1 VLRGSRLSL
10 RAEARARFVEVRF
23 RLPARRRADCALRFV
38 DSLALA
44 GGDGRSTPALRAFD
58 NPIAIACFADRA
70 PCLPS
75 RTWWISSRT
84 NSPACVLGDLPLRLS
99 ARARLSVS
107 FSGMVPPPLRI
118 GRNVS
123 AMRVGARAY
132 ERRAGWP
139 MMNLNAAVVVSRET
153 AMIFEFLKRLCT
165 RRIPLGSSLASAS
178 FCSHQQTSA
187 VFARSR

>member
-1 VLRGSRLSL
+1 MLRGSRLSL

-23 RLPARRRADCALRFV
+23 RLPARRRADFALRFV

-84 NSPACVLGDLPLRLS
+84 NSPACVLGDLPARLS

-107 FSGMVPPPLRI
+107 FSGMVRPPLRI
-118 GRNVS
+118 GRNLS
-123 AMRVGARAY
+123 AMRAQEPVRMND
-132 ERRAGWP
+132 EPAG
-139 MMNLNAAVVVSRET
+139 L
-153 AMIFEFLKRLCT
+153 
-165 RRIPLGSSLASAS
+165 
-178 FCSHQQTSA
+178 
-187 VFARSR
+187 

>member
-10 RAEARARFVEVRF
+10 RAEARARLVEVRF
-23 RLPARRRADCALRFV
+23 RLPARRRADFALRFV

-44 GGDGRSTPALRAFD
+44 GGEGRSTPALRAFD

-118 GRNVS
+118 GRNLS
-123 AMRVGARAY
+123 AMRA
-132 ERRAGWP
+132 
-139 MMNLNAAVVVSRET
+139 
-153 AMIFEFLKRLCT
+153 
-165 RRIPLGSSLASAS
+165 
-178 FCSHQQTSA
+178 
-187 VFARSR
+187 